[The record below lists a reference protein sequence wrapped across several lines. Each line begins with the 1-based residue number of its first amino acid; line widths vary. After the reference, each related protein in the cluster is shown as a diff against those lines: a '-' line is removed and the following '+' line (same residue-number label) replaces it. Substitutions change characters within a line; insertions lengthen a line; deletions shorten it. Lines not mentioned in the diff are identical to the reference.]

1 MKKENIKTIIL
12 GIFIIAVI
20 LFSNYLGYIRAI
32 NNNNL
37 VNRKYFQEI
46 DNTDML
52 GNEIEYSITFY
63 ATITEEKDNSFI
75 VKGLEV
81 NDISYRGDFS
91 FSIQSETR
99 ITWHNQ
105 EIDMSELE
113 EGDNISIT
121 FLGPIQESSPATINN
136 VIEIKILD
144 DEL

>member
-63 ATITEEKDNSFI
+63 ATITEKKNNSFI

>member
-63 ATITEEKDNSFI
+63 ATITEEKNNSFI

-91 FSIQSETR
+91 FGIQSETR

>member
-63 ATITEEKDNSFI
+63 ATITEEKNNSFI

-81 NDISYRGDFS
+81 NDISYRGNFS

-99 ITWHNQ
+99 ITWHNE

>member
-63 ATITEEKDNSFI
+63 ATIAEKKNNSFI

>member
-63 ATITEEKDNSFI
+63 ATITEKKNNSFI

-81 NDISYRGDFS
+81 NDISYRGNFS

-99 ITWHNQ
+99 ITWHNE

>member
-1 MKKENIKTIIL
+1 MKKENIKIIIL
-12 GIFIIAVI
+12 GILIIAAI
-20 LFSNYLGYIRAI
+20 LLSNYLGYIRAI
-32 NNNNL
+32 NNNDL
-37 VNRKYFQEI
+37 VSRKYFQEI

-63 ATITEEKDNSFI
+63 ATITEEKNNSFI

>member
-63 ATITEEKDNSFI
+63 ATITEKKNNSFI

-121 FLGPIQESSPATINN
+121 FLGPVQESSPATINN

>member
-63 ATITEEKDNSFI
+63 ATITEEKNNSFI

>member
-1 MKKENIKTIIL
+1 
-12 GIFIIAVI
+12 
-20 LFSNYLGYIRAI
+20 
-32 NNNNL
+32 
-37 VNRKYFQEI
+37 
-46 DNTDML
+46 ML

-63 ATITEEKDNSFI
+63 ATITEEKNNSFI

>member
-63 ATITEEKDNSFI
+63 ATITEKKNNSFI
-75 VKGLEV
+75 V
-81 NDISYRGDFS
+81 
-91 FSIQSETR
+91 
-99 ITWHNQ
+99 
-105 EIDMSELE
+105 
-113 EGDNISIT
+113 
-121 FLGPIQESSPATINN
+121 
-136 VIEIKILD
+136 
-144 DEL
+144 